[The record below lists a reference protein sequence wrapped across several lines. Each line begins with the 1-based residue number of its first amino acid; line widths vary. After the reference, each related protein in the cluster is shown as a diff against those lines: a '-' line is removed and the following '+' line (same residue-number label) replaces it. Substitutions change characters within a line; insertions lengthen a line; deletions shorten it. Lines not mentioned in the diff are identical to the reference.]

1 MLVNSGSYF
10 PSSQDETVET
20 REAIENREGGFGDKE
35 RKYEVGIL
43 LEVQSQSLIESKELV
58 ANHEFSRTVLQA
70 TCPGFSCLC
79 APCNF

>member
-1 MLVNSGSYF
+1 M
-10 PSSQDETVET
+10 
-20 REAIENREGGFGDKE
+20 ENRDGSFGDKE
-35 RKYEVGIL
+35 RKYEVRIL

-58 ANHEFSRTVLQA
+58 ANDEFSRTVLQA